1 MVIQVMHTNSLDDGD
16 DDDNDQ
22 DHNLEDN
29 EEYEEAD
36 DNIEEQVESVEVS
49 LKGTCSVDDEELS
62 MFDDK
67 DGNGNDNDDEGS
79 NKPGLEI
86 SNVSSIAISQ
96 EYQLPMVNSLDIQ
109 NPPTND
115 SPVSTPQS
123 LCRQDSHEITV

>member
-16 DDDNDQ
+16 DDDDQ

-29 EEYEEAD
+29 EEYEAD
-36 DNIEEQVESVEVS
+36 DNIKEQVESVEVS
-49 LKGTCSVDDEELS
+49 LKGACSVDDEELS

-67 DGNGNDNDDEGS
+67 DGNGNDNDDDGS
-79 NKPGLEI
+79 NKGLEI
-86 SNVSSIAISQ
+86 SNASSIAISQ

-115 SPVSTPQS
+115 SPVSTPQG